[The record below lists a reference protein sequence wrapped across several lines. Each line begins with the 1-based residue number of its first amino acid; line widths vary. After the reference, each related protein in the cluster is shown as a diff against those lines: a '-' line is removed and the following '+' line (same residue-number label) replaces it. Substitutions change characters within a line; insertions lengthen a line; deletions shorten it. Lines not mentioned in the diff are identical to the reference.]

1 MKNLAR
7 IVLIDGQVYL
17 EITSREGLDYFL
29 INDFADEDIIK
40 PKTQSLSK
48 RFLID
53 LNAKEE

>member
-7 IVLIDGQVYL
+7 IVLIKNDIYL

-29 INDFADEDIIK
+29 INNFAEDMIK
-40 PKTQSLSK
+40 PKIQSLTK

-53 LNAKEE
+53 LAGEK